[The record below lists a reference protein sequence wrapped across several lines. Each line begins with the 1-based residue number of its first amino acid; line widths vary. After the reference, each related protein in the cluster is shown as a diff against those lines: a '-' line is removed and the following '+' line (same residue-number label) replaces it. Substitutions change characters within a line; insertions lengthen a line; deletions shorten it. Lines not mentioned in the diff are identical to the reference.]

1 VIRYRVC
8 VTKSVRDIV
17 YKTVGP
23 DNSTLIL
30 AAVRHSLK
38 SGPTGTKIAR
48 FPGNVLGRKFK
59 VYTAKG
65 AYMVH
70 AFYEIDAEDQAVHV
84 VAVEFPG
91 E

>member
-1 VIRYRVC
+1 MIWYRVGIL
-8 VTKSVRDIV
+8 KGVRDAV

-23 DNSTLIL
+23 DNSVLIL
-30 AAVRHSLK
+30 AAVRHNLR

-48 FPGNVLGRKFK
+48 FPGNVIGRKFR
-59 VYTAKG
+59 VHTAKG

-70 AFYEIDAEDQAVHV
+70 AFYEIDPEDQAVHV